1 MYTQNFESYC
11 QLQGYDGVADMLN
24 GTELD
29 ELQDK
34 LAGERT
40 KDGAKTLYVYF
51 SVCWYNN
58 KKNRIE
64 TMNGKMFPSLLSTE
78 LLSRGVR
85 VAPIL
90 RMKGML

>member
-34 LAGERT
+34 LAGERR

-51 SVCWYNN
+51 SVC
-58 KKNRIE
+58 
-64 TMNGKMFPSLLSTE
+64 
-78 LLSRGVR
+78 
-85 VAPIL
+85 
-90 RMKGML
+90 